1 MIIIIVID
9 NINNI
14 IFKFADYV
22 NDLWKHLFRHLFIF
36 QFISVFIYIKTYLF
50 LHWNQFLILFRF
62 TFFSFIYLF
71 FFSKY
76 AAGDCPDNYYWNGT
90 QCSACSGCPV
100 GFGLR
105 EPCSKIKNTECQECY
120 PGYDYSNSTGM
131 EECIK

>member
-1 MIIIIVID
+1 MIKISIFIVFSLKPYYVDKKLVYHLPSLVCAFSIHLCIHLYK
-9 NINNI
+9 NLSISSLKS
-14 IFKFADYV
+14 IF
-22 NDLWKHLFRHLFIF
+22 N
-36 QFISVFIYIKTYLF
+36 FISFYF
-50 LHWNQFLILFRF
+50 L
-62 TFFSFIYLF
+62 FFSFIYLF
-71 FFSKY
+71 FFSQY

-105 EPCSKIKNTECQECY
+105 EPCSKTKNTECQECY